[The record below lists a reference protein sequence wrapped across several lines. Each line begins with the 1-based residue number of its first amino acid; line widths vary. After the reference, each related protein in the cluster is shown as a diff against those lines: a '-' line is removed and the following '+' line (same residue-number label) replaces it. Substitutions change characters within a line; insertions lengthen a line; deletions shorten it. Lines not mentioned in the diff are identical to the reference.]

1 MSGQRGLHLGALLA
15 TASLL
20 CACGGGITAGALA
33 EGAPLPV
40 ELHPE
45 DVATIDGIVKAY
57 YDIVSGG
64 PGVPRPWA
72 RDRALYLHLP
82 TFRFVAVDVHPD
94 GAVQANA
101 MSHAAF
107 AAWSDEKLAPQ
118 GFFEH
123 EIHRVTQRFGDMV
136 HVMSTYESRRT
147 QDGPVIARGINSLE
161 LVWDG
166 KRWWIASS
174 VWQEEGPGNPLPK
187 EFLPE

>member
-1 MSGQRGLHLGALLA
+1 VGAQA
-15 TASLL
+15 KGTS
-20 CACGGGITAGALA
+20 
-33 EGAPLPV
+33 LPV
-40 ELHPE
+40 DLHPD
-45 DVATIDGIVKAY
+45 DVATVDGVVKAY

-72 RDRALYLHLP
+72 RDRALYLYLP
-82 TFRFVAVDVHPD
+82 TFRFVAIDVHPD
-94 GAVQANA
+94 GSVHANP

-107 AAWSDEKLAPQ
+107 AAWSDANLVPQ
-118 GFFEH
+118 GFFER
-123 EIHRVTQRFGDMV
+123 EIHRVTQRFGNMV